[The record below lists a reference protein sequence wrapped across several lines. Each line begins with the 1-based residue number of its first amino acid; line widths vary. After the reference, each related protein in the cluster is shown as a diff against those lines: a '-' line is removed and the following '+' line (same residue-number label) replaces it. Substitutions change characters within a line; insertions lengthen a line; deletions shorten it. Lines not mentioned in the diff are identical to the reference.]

1 MFRIKNGVDFKEL
14 EKFGFKLNEKNEYEY
29 KNYYPLEDDGTR
41 YEDENGFDYNWR
53 ISISRL
59 FNKEL
64 WIEII
69 NNDCSYHNEGP
80 DIEELLNKIF
90 DLIQAGLV
98 ERVSD

>member
-1 MFRIKNGVDFKEL
+1 MLKIKDNVDLKEL
-14 EKFGFKLNEKNEYEY
+14 EKFGFKLNKDNEYEY

-53 ISISRL
+53 ISISRI
-59 FNKEL
+59 FNREL

-80 DIEELLNKIF
+80 DIDGLFDKVY
-90 DLIQAGLV
+90 DLIQAGLI
-98 ERVSD
+98 EK

>member
-1 MFRIKNGVDFKEL
+1 MKYTEE
-14 EKFGFKLNEKNEYEY
+14 EKKAINDLKYLL
-29 KNYYPLEDDGTR
+29 KRR

-80 DIEELLNKIF
+80 DIEELFNKIY

-98 ERVSD
+98 EKV